1 MLFCVVVLIMYEV
14 DYSPEALILAAGEGS
29 RLRKYARQKV
39 LQPIAK
45 IPVLGRILRGLKE
58 AGIERVHI
66 VVGYEG
72 DNIREEIGENYC
84 SLDINYITAQKWE
97 KGNLYSFMAAKD
109 VFQKNFILCMG
120 DHIFD
125 PQIVKSLMNVNVE
138 DVLILATD
146 KTSYSLDDTKVLGEN
161 GKILN
166 IGKKIDHWNCVDT
179 GFFLCSPEIFA
190 YGEEARE
197 LGSSELAD
205 CVRLVAKDGCAR
217 VLDITGKYWV
227 DVDTKKD
234 IDRAKKPLAEHSQ
247 KKRGA
252 SDFVAHYLNRPIEN
266 QIVHLISDSRIT
278 PNQITIFTNV
288 LAYIVTALFFS
299 GHLLTGAILTFV
311 VGIVDGLDGKLARI
325 RGCSTKL
332 GLLEHVFDLLYEF
345 SWLIALA
352 FFVSRSQGS
361 MPLVATAWSIT
372 FIAFYRFCYDQFGRT
387 MGVSLDVYGRFERA
401 FRRVAGRRNI
411 YNVYI
416 LVGALLGVPFYSL
429 IGILIHSALTATMYA
444 YRAAVHLH
452 AVDEKKVQMHG

>member
-1 MLFCVVVLIMYEV
+1 MLFCVVVFGVYEV
-14 DYSPEALILAAGEGS
+14 NYSPEALVLAAGEGS

-45 IPVLGRILRGLKE
+45 IPLLGRILRGLKE
-58 AGIERVHI
+58 AGIKKVHI

-72 DNIREEIGENYC
+72 DNIREKIGENYC
-84 SLDINYITAQKWE
+84 GLNINYITAQKWK
-97 KGNLYSFMAAKD
+97 KGNLYSFMAAKGI
-109 VFQKNFILCMG
+109 FQKEFLLCMG

-125 PQIVKSLMNVNVE
+125 PQIVKSLMNVNLE

-146 KTSYSLDDTKVLGEN
+146 KTSYSLDDTRVLGEN

-166 IGKKIDHWNCVDT
+166 IGKKINRWNCVDT
-179 GFFLCSPEIFA
+179 GFFLCSPKIFA
-190 YGEEARE
+190 YGEKALE
-197 LGSSELAD
+197 LGASELAD

-217 VLDITGKYWV
+217 VFDVTGKYWV

-234 IDRAKKPLAEHSQ
+234 VSRAKKPLAEHTQ

-266 QIVHLISDSRIT
+266 KIVHLISDSMIT
-278 PNQITIFTNV
+278 PNQVTILTNV
-288 LAYIVTALFFS
+288 LAYIVTALFFF
-299 GHLLTGAILTFV
+299 GHLLTGAILAFV

-332 GLLEHVFDLLYEF
+332 GLMEHVFDLLYEF

-361 MPLVATAWSIT
+361 MSLVVTACSIT
-372 FIAFYRFCYDQFGRT
+372 FIAFYRFCYDQFGRV

-416 LVGALLGVPFYSL
+416 LVGVLLGVPLYSL
-429 IGILIHSALTATMYA
+429 IGILFHSALTAIIYA

-452 AVDEKKVQMHG
+452 AIDEKKARMHR